1 MKSRAPVRAASVLA
15 AFAIVPLAAV
25 PASAQTLDEHLI
37 LSYSFE
43 EGQVA
48 DGTVDDL
55 SPSGLD
61 GSVVNSGQAP
71 LVPGRA
77 DGSSALDLTGGAASS
92 TTAPYVEIPHGLF
105 EGRNEM
111 SIATWL
117 RWDGGADF
125 QWVYNLGKDNASATF
140 LTPSFQGPGTNRS
153 SIKPVNGGTEVGVD
167 GTGKLPAGQWVQAVT
182 AIDGEE
188 IVYYLNGV
196 EVGRTQAQLDLD
208 AVMHDPNGTTSGFLG
223 KAFWSGHPFFDGAID
238 EFQVYDLAL
247 DGAQVAELYG
257 GELPVIEGLQQDSF
271 EVRTVVGEA
280 PELPTA
286 APAAFSDGIGR
297 NVAIDWDDIPAEQ
310 YGEPGTFTVA
320 GKVVGHDLAVTA
332 TVEVVENAINVDLG
346 SPTGDFLGGA
356 SGTLYGLYDEG
367 PAVREP
373 HRRHRPRAPW
383 PPRPRTAR
391 STRARTRSKCSARWS
406 RPRTATSTST

>member
-1 MKSRAPVRAASVLA
+1 MFSPRWRSSRWRRCPPPR
-15 AFAIVPLAAV
+15 
-25 PASAQTLDEHLI
+25 QTLDEHLI

-48 DGTVDDL
+48 DGIVDDL

-61 GSVVNSGQAP
+61 GSVVNAGQAP

-105 EGRNEM
+105 EGRTEM

-153 SIKPVNGGTEVGVD
+153 SIKPVNGGAEVGVD

-196 EVGRTQAQLDLD
+196 EVGRTQGA
-208 AVMHDPNGTTSGFLG
+208 ARPGR
-223 KAFWSGHPFFDGAID
+223 GHA
-238 EFQVYDLAL
+238 
-247 DGAQVAELYG
+247 
-257 GELPVIEGLQQDSF
+257 
-271 EVRTVVGEA
+271 R
-280 PELPTA
+280 PE
-286 APAAFSDGIGR
+286 R
-297 NVAIDWDDIPAEQ
+297 
-310 YGEPGTFTVA
+310 
-320 GKVVGHDLAVTA
+320 HDLRFPRQGVL
-332 TVEVVENAINVDLG
+332 V
-346 SPTGDFLGGA
+346 
-356 SGTLYGLYDEG
+356 
-367 PAVREP
+367 
-373 HRRHRPRAPW
+373 RAPVLRRRDRRV
-383 PPRPRTAR
+383 PGLRPRPRR
-391 STRARTRSKCSARWS
+391 RAGRRALR
-406 RPRTATSTST
+406 R